1 MRGRAHR
8 SIAPLLAA
16 AAALALA
23 APPARAQRPAFAEGT
38 TPLTHDGEHVRV
50 HYVTASVDAVPPDDV
65 DENGVP
71 DFVDQVVRL
80 AEIAWQD
87 LEARGFRSPLVDAG
101 LVPDDDGGDERFDIY
116 LTNLKAADGNYV
128 IEACTEEPV
137 HCAGYFAMEND
148 LAGFNYDSV
157 EEGVSVLTSHEL
169 FHAVQAAYVTDMA
182 ATWSEGTAMWNEE
195 QTFPEQDDYERKVE
209 AFLARPD
216 RPFDRTGG
224 GFGDPY
230 PYGAALWP
238 TFLEERYGDGI
249 VRRSWEACEALGP
262 GSNFLDAIGEVLAQD
277 GGSTESAWIEFSRW
291 NLFTGDRADPSR
303 AYQAGA
309 DLALVATEEAL
320 TAVGAAQTT
329 VEGMSARYLP
339 IAVAGDARMQI
350 AVAVDDGAVAAFYPQ
365 ENGGALGDAVELS
378 RDGDLLAAVLP
389 GEARGILVLTSVRR
403 GGLPRDASVD
413 VAVAPPDEGDGG
425 EDDDEGG
432 CQAARSG
439 GGPVPGT
446 AMLLLAA
453 SAFFLAGRRPR
464 HLDGGVR

>member
-1 MRGRAHR
+1 MRGRAHG
-8 SIAPLLAA
+8 SIAPLVAA

-23 APPARAQRPAFAEGT
+23 ASPARAQRPVFAEGT

-50 HYVTASVDAVPPDDV
+50 HYVTTSDDAVPPDDA
-65 DENGVP
+65 DDSGVP
-71 DFVDQVVRL
+71 DFAEEVARL

-87 LEARGFRSPLVDAG
+87 LEARGFRTPLVDAG

-116 LTNLKAADGNYV
+116 LTNLNAADGNYV
-128 IEACTEEPV
+128 VEACTEAPV

-182 ATWSEGTAMWNEE
+182 ATWSEGTAVWNEE
-195 QTFPEQDDYERKVE
+195 QTFPEQDDYDRFVA

-216 RPFDRTGG
+216 RPFDRSGG
-224 GFGDPY
+224 SFGDPY
-230 PYGAALWP
+230 PYGAAVWP
-238 TFLEERYGDGI
+238 TFLEERYGDGT
-249 VRRSWEACEALGP
+249 VQRSWEACEALGP
-262 GSNFLDAIGEVLAQD
+262 GSNFLDAIDQALSED
-277 GGSTESAWIEFSRW
+277 GHSIESAWIEFSRW
-291 NLFTGDRADPSR
+291 NLFTGERADPSR

-320 TAVGAAQTT
+320 TALGAAQTT

-339 IAVAGDARMQI
+339 IAVEGERMQI
-350 AVAVDDGAVAAFYPQ
+350 AVEVDDAAAAAFYGQ
-365 ENGGALGDAVELS
+365 DDGGALGDAVELA

-403 GGLPRDASVD
+403 GGLPREASVE
-413 VAVAPPDEGDGG
+413 VAVAPPDEGGDGG
-425 EDDDEGG
+425 EDDEGG
-432 CQAARSG
+432 CQATRSG

-446 AMLLLAA
+446 ALPLLAA
-453 SAFFLAGRRPR
+453 SAFLLAGRRR
-464 HLDGGVR
+464 RRGGAP